1 LTPKEGQDKMG
12 RTVIRYSEAFKA
24 TVVDELARG
33 RFPSAY
39 EASRAYGIKGCG
51 TVLRWAREYGRQDL
65 LPKVVKV
72 QKPGERSEVK
82 RLKDRVRRLEAAL
95 ADAHMDKA
103 LDHAFLEILSE
114 HTHTDLDAFKKKHG
128 RTASLERGT
137 SCRNPKA

>member
-1 LTPKEGQDKMG
+1 MAK
-12 RTVIRYSEAFKA
+12 TVIRYSEAFKLN
-24 TVVDELARG
+24 VVDELSRG
-33 RFPSAY
+33 RFGSAH
-39 EASRAYGIKGCG
+39 EASAAYGIRGCE
-51 TVLRWAREYGRQDL
+51 TVRRWVRQYGRQDL

-114 HTHTDLDAFKKKHG
+114 HTHTDLDAFKKKHVG
-128 RTASLERGT
+128 TASLERGT